1 LARAHRLLAAADGC
15 IQKRWTSGCGKRVN
29 AATCVPEP
37 FSDSDRRF
45 LTRPAGKPIFTAH
58 GKEDELAG
66 FMALIQALVSVV
78 RDTGDSL
85 QTVR

>member
-1 LARAHRLLAAADGC
+1 MAFVDDLCPALSFCEVLSVRQPQASPCAQSPGC
-15 IQKRWTSGCGKRVN
+15 
-29 AATCVPEP
+29 
-37 FSDSDRRF
+37 
-45 LTRPAGKPIFTAH
+45 PAGKPIFTAH

>member
-1 LARAHRLLAAADGC
+1 MMPRLQPLCLRTSPERRRPGLAP
-15 IQKRWTSGCGKRVN
+15 V
-29 AATCVPEP
+29 
-37 FSDSDRRF
+37 
-45 LTRPAGKPIFTAH
+45 GKPIFTAH